1 MKALSGLRAFLPLAL
16 GLASC
21 GNAASGEQGAPP
33 AAASARDGFATDEI
47 ARFDEPWAMAFLS
60 PETALVTERKGSLR
74 LLDLAKRST
83 IAVSGV
89 PAVDYGGQGGLGD
102 VVASPGFAKDGVIYL
117 SWAEAGPGDTR
128 GAAIGRAR
136 LVREGGAARL
146 EGLEVIWR
154 QDKTT
159 GRGHYSHRLA
169 ISPDGNWLYVASG
182 DRQKMAPAQDMKSNL
197 GKILRLNVRD
207 PQRIDVVSTGHRN
220 ILGLAFDPQGTLW
233 EVEHGPRGGDELNRV
248 ETGRNYGWPVVS
260 EGRHYDGRLIPH
272 HSERPNFARPVLSW
286 TPVIGPG
293 GMIIYRGSMFPDW
306 TGQAIIAGLVSQGL
320 VRVAFDGQSAREVA
334 RIDMG
339 KRIRSIAE
347 HPDGSIWVIEDGRD
361 GRLLRLSRPSSAAT
375 R

>member
-1 MKALSGLRAFLPLAL
+1 MKALSGLYLFLPLTL

-21 GNAASGEQGAPP
+21 GNAASGDKGAP
-33 AAASARDGFATDEI
+33 AASVLARDGLAVAEI
-47 ARFDEPWAMAFLS
+47 ARFDEPWAIAFLS
-60 PETALVTERKGSLR
+60 PGTALVTERRGSLK
-74 LLDLAKRST
+74 LVDLAKGGT

-102 VVASPGFAKDGVIYL
+102 VVLSPDHAQNRLVYL

-128 GAAIGRAR
+128 GAAVGRAR
-136 LVREGGAARL
+136 LVREGGKARL

-169 ISPDGNWLYVASG
+169 FSPDGNWLYVASG
-182 DRQKMAPAQDMKSNL
+182 DRQKMSPAQDPKSNL
-197 GKILRLNVRD
+197 GRILRLSVRA
-207 PQRIDVVSTGHRN
+207 PEHLETVSRGHRN
-220 ILGLAFDPQGTLW
+220 VLGLAFDGNGVLW

-248 ETGRNYGWPVVS
+248 EAGRNYGWPVVS
-260 EGRHYDGRLIPH
+260 QGRHYDGRLIPP
-272 HSERPNFARPVLSW
+272 HSGRPDMAAPALSW

-293 GMIIYRGSMFPDW
+293 GMTIYRGSMFPDW

-320 VRVAFDGQSAREVA
+320 VRVAFDEESAREVA

-339 KRIRSIAE
+339 ERIRAIAE
-347 HPDGSIWVIEDGRD
+347 HPDGSIWVVEDGSD
-361 GRLLRLSRPSSAAT
+361 GRLLRLSREPAAAP

>member
-1 MKALSGLRAFLPLAL
+1 MKALSGLRLFLPLAL

-21 GNAASGEQGAPP
+21 GNTASADKGAPAASIL
-33 AAASARDGFATDEI
+33 ARDGFAMAEV

-60 PETALVTERKGSLR
+60 PGTALVTERRGSLK
-74 LLDLAKRST
+74 LVDLAKRST

-102 VVASPGFAKDGVIYL
+102 VVLSPEYAQNRLVYL

-128 GAAIGRAR
+128 GAAVGRAR
-136 LVREGGAARL
+136 LVREGGKARL
-146 EGLEVIWR
+146 ERLEVIWR

-169 ISPDGNWLYVASG
+169 FSPDGNWLYIASG
-182 DRQKMAPAQDMKSNL
+182 DRQKMTPAQDPKSNL
-197 GKILRLNVRD
+197 GKIVRLSVPD
-207 PQRIDVVSTGHRN
+207 PARVEHVSLGHRN
-220 ILGLAFDPQGTLW
+220 ILGLAFDGHGSLW

-248 ETGRNYGWPVVS
+248 EAGRNYGWPVVS
-260 EGRHYDGRLIPH
+260 QGKHYDGRLIPP
-272 HSERPNFARPVLSW
+272 HSSRPDMAAPALSW

-320 VRVAFDGQSAREVA
+320 VRVAFDGESGCEVA
-334 RIDMG
+334 RIAMG
-339 KRIRSIAE
+339 ARIRAISE
-347 HPDGSIWVIEDGRD
+347 HPDGSIWVIEDGSD
-361 GRLLRLSRPSSAAT
+361 GRLLRLSRAPAAAP